1 MLKYKNIHEK
11 GKFSLMKFFQKFKP
25 GDSVAV
31 VKNLGFKFGYSKRL
45 QGRTGKVL
53 EKRGSAYYVEI
64 KDLNK
69 PKRYSIKPIHLRKI
83 EVAK

>member
-1 MLKYKNIHEK
+1 MLKHKRAKEK
-11 GKFSLMKFFQKFKP
+11 GKVSFTKFFQKFKE

-31 VKNLGFKFGYSKRL
+31 VRDLGFKFGYSNRL

-64 KDLNK
+64 KDLEK
-69 PKRYSIKPIHLRKI
+69 PKRYALKPIHLKKL
-83 EVAK
+83 EQ